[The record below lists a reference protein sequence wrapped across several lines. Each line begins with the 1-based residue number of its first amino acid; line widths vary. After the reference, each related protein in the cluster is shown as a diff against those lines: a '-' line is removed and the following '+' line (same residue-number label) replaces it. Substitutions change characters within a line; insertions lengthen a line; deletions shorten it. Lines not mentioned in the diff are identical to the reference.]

1 MEGVMMRNGSKYAIA
16 VRKPD
21 QTIEVK
27 VQNTASI
34 KDKYSI
40 LKIPIVR
47 GVVSFVESLSGGA
60 KALTFSAQFYVKD
73 EEKTK
78 FEQFLEDKFQ
88 EKAEWIQN
96 VFTML
101 LAFILAIGIFMIL
114 PYLLTGFLE
123 NILHNHTLVLILEGI
138 LRIAI
143 FLGYVLLISG
153 LEDIQ
158 RVFMYH
164 GAEHKT
170 INCLEHGED
179 LTPENVKKYSRLH
192 KRCGTSFLFIVMFIS
207 IFFFFFIQ
215 TDSVL
220 LKIVYRLLL
229 IPVIAGVSYEFLHF
243 AGTSDSKI
251 LSVLSKPGL
260 MLQKLTTRE
269 PDLDMIEVAIKS
281 VESVMDWKSYV
292 EAIRNG
298 EIED

>member
-1 MEGVMMRNGSKYAIA
+1 MWKT
-16 VRKPD
+16 RK
-21 QTIEVK
+21 
-27 VQNTASI
+27 
-34 KDKYSI
+34 
-40 LKIPIVR
+40 
-47 GVVSFVESLSGGA
+47 
-60 KALTFSAQFYVKD
+60 
-73 EEKTK
+73 KTK

-192 KRCGTSFLFIVMFIS
+192 KRCGTSFFVHCNVYQYLFLFLYSDGFRPVENCVPAS
-207 IFFFFFIQ
+207 L
-215 TDSVL
+215 DSGHC
-220 LKIVYRLLL
+220 R
-229 IPVIAGVSYEFLHF
+229 SFL
-243 AGTSDSKI
+243 
-251 LSVLSKPGL
+251 
-260 MLQKLTTRE
+260 
-269 PDLDMIEVAIKS
+269 
-281 VESVMDWKSYV
+281 
-292 EAIRNG
+292 
-298 EIED
+298 

>member
-27 VQNTASI
+27 VQNAASI

>member
-27 VQNTASI
+27 VQNAASI
-34 KDKYSI
+34 KDKYPI

-60 KALTFSAQFYVKD
+60 KALTFSAQFYVED

-164 GAEHKT
+164 GAEHK
-170 INCLEHGED
+170 NNQL
-179 LTPENVKKYSRLH
+179 S
-192 KRCGTSFLFIVMFIS
+192 GTRGRS
-207 IFFFFFIQ
+207 
-215 TDSVL
+215 D
-220 LKIVYRLLL
+220 
-229 IPVIAGVSYEFLHF
+229 AG
-243 AGTSDSKI
+243 KC
-251 LSVLSKPGL
+251 
-260 MLQKLTTRE
+260 
-269 PDLDMIEVAIKS
+269 
-281 VESVMDWKSYV
+281 
-292 EAIRNG
+292 
-298 EIED
+298 